1 MDTAELL
8 EIART
13 IWGDKKFSLEEIIV
27 LLNVVSGDISR
38 IARDKSEGRGIKEI
52 ELKKELGNI
61 MFSTIRW
68 CDDLGYSHEECIQ
81 LAIEAQ
87 KNYQVR

>member
-8 EIART
+8 ERART
-13 IWGDKKFSLEEIIV
+13 IWGDKKLSLEEIAV
-27 LLNVVSGDISR
+27 LLNVISGDISR
-38 IARDKSEGRGIKEI
+38 VARDKSEGRGIKET

-61 MFSTIRW
+61 IFSTIRW

-87 KNYQVR
+87 KKYQVR

>member
-8 EIART
+8 ERART
-13 IWGDKKFSLEEIIV
+13 IWGDKKLSLEEIAV
-27 LLNVVSGDISR
+27 LLNVISGDISR
-38 IARDKSEGRGIKEI
+38 VARDKSEGRGIKET

-61 MFSTIRW
+61 IFSTIRW